1 MYWGVIT
8 SWACADVSNCKHRDV
23 KRLLLNLWSESVKIF
38 LKDSMPFWR
47 YKQCKDWFSTNWKIS
62 TKRNA
67 RWSAGRGELRAGG
80 LFLDRGAVIMTCIM
94 FRKHVQKQRILSIH
108 IDYFTFVIFP
118 TADIKCLMKL
128 PLTVCQWTSRS
139 GNTFFWKTA
148 EGIFLKFYMKE
159 ILIWGKSSKITP
171 K

>member
-1 MYWGVIT
+1 MI
-8 SWACADVSNCKHRDV
+8 R
-23 KRLLLNLWSESVKIF
+23 ESVKIF
-38 LKDSMPFWR
+38 LKDSMPCWR

-139 GNTFFWKTA
+139 GNTFSEKR
-148 EGIFLKFYMKE
+148 LKGFFSNFTWRKFSFE
-159 ILIWGKSSKITP
+159 EKAQKLLQNRVFGFCQKFDRSKSLFTM
-171 K
+171 